1 MFGRMKACSAAG
13 LVVSTCD
20 PSNRLR
26 DAVEHIDKDLSA
38 LLFGL
43 WCFIWRWLI
52 CRCFFQDLKGRSFI
66 WGGVGG
72 GVADVMIEREKE
84 GRC

>member
-43 WCFIWRWLI
+43 WCFIWSWLI

-66 WGGVGG
+66 WGG